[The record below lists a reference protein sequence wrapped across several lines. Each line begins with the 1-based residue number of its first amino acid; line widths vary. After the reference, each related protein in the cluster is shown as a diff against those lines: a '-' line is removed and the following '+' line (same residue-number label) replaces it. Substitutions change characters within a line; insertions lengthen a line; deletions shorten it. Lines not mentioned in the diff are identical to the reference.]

1 MSEDKKTKKRTVTF
15 SPINEQAADLLAK
28 TGEFERIKEDSL
40 EFITSDGQEKKK
52 KPPRLAVTYDPKT
65 PDNYQGVKVK
75 RKLIPDE
82 TIKEIRATDHLI
94 ASILRARGNT
104 ISMFGHIKKDRFDI
118 GIEVKIKPEFEKELT
133 YEELIKVKERIS
145 RFESVM
151 ISCGKS
157 EGLKESEKMGLPEF
171 LDIQVRNGLSFG
183 RFATEVVYDGS
194 GDEHEELGKFHRFR
208 PVDAATIKRTQRLS
222 DNKNEA
228 VAVRKASA
236 SYLSRESDEKVE
248 VEEIDPSEIYP
259 WAQQIDGNKYQ
270 FFSEKEMI
278 VYNLY
283 PSTDVEHNGYPL
295 TPIDTCMSSVITHLS
310 IEAYNKL
317 YFQNGRAAKGMLVIK
332 SDEIDQESLN
342 QLKQEYYSSINNVGN
357 SFRTPIFGITPTD
370 DVSWVGTDGTTK
382 DGEFQFLYDSISRN
396 ILAAFNMSPDE
407 LPGYGHLSRGT
418 NQQSLSESNNEF
430 KLSASRDTGLRP
442 LILKIQDFLN
452 GRLFPIIDS
461 ELSQLCVIQL
471 SGLDAQSRDQESVR
485 LAQEAPLHMSQDDI
499 QSSVDKDSYGPH
511 LSGKF
516 PLSERFQLLLDKYHD
531 VGQLMSD
538 LNGNPSA
545 FVDPVLRYK
554 RDGFYFQ
561 HLQILMQVNPSVVQA
576 LFARDSDLDMEILKL
591 YLEDYLEEMD
601 Q

>member
-1 MSEDKKTKKRTVTF
+1 MSDEKKTKKRTVTF
-15 SPINEQAADLLAK
+15 SPINEQAAELLEK
-28 TGEFERIKEDSL
+28 TGEFEKIKEDSL
-40 EFITSDGQEKKK
+40 EFITSEGESKKK
-52 KPPRLAVTYDPKT
+52 NPPRLAVTYDPKT

-104 ISMFGHIKKDRFDI
+104 LSMFGHFKKDRFDI

-133 YEELIKVKERIS
+133 YEQIIKVKERIS
-145 RFESVM
+145 RFESILV
-151 ISCGKS
+151 SCGKT
-157 EGLKESEKMGLPEF
+157 EGLKESEKMNLPEF
-171 LDIQVRNGLSFG
+171 LDLQVRNGLSFG
-183 RFATEVVYDGS
+183 RFATEIIYDNS
-194 GDEHEELGKFHRFR
+194 GNEDEELGKFHRFR

-228 VAVRKASA
+228 EAVRRASA
-236 SYLSRESDEKVE
+236 SYLSREADEKVT

-370 DVSWVGTDGTTK
+370 DVAWVGTDAATK

-407 LPGYGHLSRGT
+407 LPGYSHLSRGT
-418 NQQSLSESNNEF
+418 NQQTLSESNNEF

-442 LILKIQDFLN
+442 LILKMQDFLTN
-452 GRLFPIIDS
+452 RLFPMIDP

-485 LAQEAPLHMSQDDI
+485 LAQEAPIHMNQDEV
-499 QSSVDKDSYGPH
+499 QTSVDKDAYGPH
-511 LSGKF
+511 LNGNF
-516 PLSERFQLLLDKYHD
+516 PLSERFQLILDKYSD
-531 VGQLMSD
+531 VGQLMTE
-538 LNGNPSA
+538 LGGNPA
-545 FVDPVLRYK
+545 GAVDPILRYK

-561 HLQILMQVNPSVVQA
+561 HIQLLMQINPAAVQA
-576 LFARDSDLDMEILKL
+576 LFSRDSELDMEILKL
-591 YLEDYLEEMD
+591 YLTDYLEEMD